1 MNREC
6 ITLLGESAIFIE
18 SEGKFYKQIDDI
30 AAVWNDNHDGFDVIG
45 TIKIDLGKSVPF
57 KRLINTF
64 GKATFENEYY
74 RFETENCVIT
84 VESYMIRI
92 NSFYKNEIIATL
104 PRDNSTLLRIEK
116 RR

>member
-45 TIKIDLGKSVPF
+45 RLKIDLGESVPF

-64 GKATFENEYY
+64 GKVTLESENY
-74 RFETENCVIT
+74 RFEVENCVIDI
-84 VESYMIRI
+84 ESYHIRI
-92 NSFYKNEIIATL
+92 NSFYTEELIAIL
-104 PRDNSTLLRIEK
+104 PRDNSTLLAIVERK
-116 RR
+116 